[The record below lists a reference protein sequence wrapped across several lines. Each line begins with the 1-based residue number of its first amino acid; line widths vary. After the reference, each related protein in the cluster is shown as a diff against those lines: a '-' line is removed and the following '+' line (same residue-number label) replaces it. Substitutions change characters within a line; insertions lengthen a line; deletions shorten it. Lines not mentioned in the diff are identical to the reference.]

1 MKEGTKKAMK
11 EGKKQRG
18 REGTEQ
24 IQSII
29 SFGMCVN
36 NC

>member
-11 EGKKQRG
+11 EGKKERG

-24 IQSII
+24 SII
-29 SFGMCVN
+29 SFRMCVN